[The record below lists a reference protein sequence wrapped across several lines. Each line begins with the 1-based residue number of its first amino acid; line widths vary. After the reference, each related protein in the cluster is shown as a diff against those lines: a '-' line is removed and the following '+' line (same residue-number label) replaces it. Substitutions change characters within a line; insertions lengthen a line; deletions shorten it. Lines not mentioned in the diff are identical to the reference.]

1 MFHLITNSKSILRR
15 IFLSI
20 LVMRIIKQ
28 FYSIAVT
35 SVQLLEFYYNA
46 LTKGWYLSLD
56 YLTVFTCHTW
66 GGLVPMFV
74 PVSTLSLMGFT
85 AATV

>member
-1 MFHLITNSKSILRR
+1 
-15 IFLSI
+15 
-20 LVMRIIKQ
+20 MRIIKQ

-56 YLTVFTCHTW
+56 YLTGIYMSHMGRACTNVYAC
-66 GGLVPMFV
+66 LN
-74 PVSTLSLMGFT
+74 SLINGFYCCDCIIFD
-85 AATV
+85 VLFDKDII